1 MDDIVRQAMAKWPN
15 VPDCFGWLALDARGQ
30 WLMRDDRVQA
40 LGTFQDGPSAA
51 RGSVLQHDKLI
62 GFIGRNYA
70 SNEQGWWYFQNGPQ
84 RVFVELAL
92 TPFIWR
98 LNDTLEVTAHT
109 GALALPKACLVDE
122 AGRAYLATDLGF
134 GLVHTMDVPR
144 LAKALDQEV
153 WTCEACQ
160 ASELPQRFGY
170 ALSPQAEQVRKPSR
184 A

>member
-40 LGTFQDGPSAA
+40 QGSFQDGPSAA
-51 RGSVLQHDKLI
+51 KGSVLQHDKLI

-70 SNEQGWWYFQNGPQ
+70 CNAQGWWYFQNGPQ
-84 RVFVELAL
+84 RVYVELAV

-98 LNDTLEVTAHT
+98 LNDDLEVSAHT
-109 GALALPKACLVDE
+109 GAVAQPNACWVDE

-134 GLVHTMDVPR
+134 GLVHSMDVPR
-144 LAKALDQEV
+144 LAKALEQDL
-153 WTCEACQ
+153 WTSQACL
-160 ASELPQRFGY
+160 ASELPHRFGY
-170 ALSPQAEQVRKPSR
+170 VLSPQAAQR
-184 A
+184 AQGGKA

>member
-1 MDDIVRQAMAKWPN
+1 MAKWPH
-15 VPDCFGWLALDARGQ
+15 VPDCYGWLGLDARGQ
-30 WLMRDDRVQA
+30 WLMRDERVQA
-40 LGTFQDGPSAA
+40 LGTFQNGPSAA

-70 SNEQGWWYFQNGPQ
+70 CDHQGCWYFQNGPQ
-84 RVFVELAL
+84 RVFVELAV

-98 LNDTLEVTAHT
+98 LNDALEVSAHT
-109 GALALPKACLVDE
+109 GAVALPRACLVDE

-144 LAKALDQEV
+144 LAKALDQEI
-153 WTCEACQ
+153 WPHQDCQ

-170 ALSPQAEQVRKPSR
+170 QLSPQGAR
-184 A
+184 AQQPARP

>member
-30 WLMRDDRVQA
+30 WLMRDDRVQTQ
-40 LGTFQDGPSAA
+40 GTFQDGPSAA

-70 SNEQGWWYFQNGPQ
+70 CNEQGWWYFQNGPQ
-84 RVFVELAL
+84 RVFVELAV

-98 LNDTLEVTAHT
+98 LNDALEVSAHT
-109 GALALPKACLVDE
+109 GAVALPMACLVDE

-144 LAKALDQEV
+144 LAKALDQDI
-153 WTCEACQ
+153 WTTETCL

-170 ALSPQAEQVRKPSR
+170 ALSPRCAKAQHPSR

>member
-1 MDDIVRQAMAKWPN
+1 VDDIVRQAMAKWPN

-122 AGRAYLATDLGF
+122 AGRAYLTTDLGF

-144 LAKALDQEV
+144 LAKALDQGV
-153 WTCEACQ
+153 WACEACQ

-170 ALSPQAEQVRKPSR
+170 ALSPQAEQARKPSR